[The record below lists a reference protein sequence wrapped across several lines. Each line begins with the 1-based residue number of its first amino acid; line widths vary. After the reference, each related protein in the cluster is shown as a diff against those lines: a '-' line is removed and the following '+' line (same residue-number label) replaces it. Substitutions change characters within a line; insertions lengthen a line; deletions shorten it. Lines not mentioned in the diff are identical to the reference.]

1 MKISIYIIL
10 LVNILFCIFF
20 NKIQY
25 QLKIFD
31 KPDLKRKFHT
41 KITSSAGG
49 VLFFLCIQI
58 YFTTNLLGLDYN
70 FLSSLENFSLSIVV
84 ISFFIIGVYD
94 DKFSLDVYPRL
105 LLSFVFILSF
115 LLLNDDFILSELT
128 FSFSNSNIQLKNF
141 SILFTIF
148 CSLLFINACNMFDG
162 VDLQF
167 GLYVLLLSVLFY
179 TKHILPN
186 LQVIILICCISFLYF
201 NYNKK
206 LFIGNN
212 GTLIIGLLF
221 SLIFIK
227 FYNSSTYYFY
237 ADEIFLYMAIPGFD
251 LIRVSFSRLLKG
263 KNMFSSDRNHLHHLL
278 LKIYTPSKCVL
289 VTQCLIIIPVIYA
302 LFTKQYLMS
311 CLVSLLFYIIVIV
324 HSKIKINNLLK
335 NY

>member
-1 MKISIYIIL
+1 MAISFYLILII
-10 LVNILFCIFF
+10 NILFCIFF
-20 NKIQY
+20 NKIQKK
-25 QLKIFD
+25 LNIFD
-31 KPDLKRKFHT
+31 KPDTKRKFHT
-41 KITSSAGG
+41 KVISSAGG
-49 VLFFLCIQI
+49 VLFFLCIFI
-58 YFTTNLLGLDYN
+58 YFIINFLGLDQN
-70 FLSSLENFSLSIVV
+70 LLSLRENFSLSIVM

-94 DKFSLDVYPRL
+94 DKFSLGVYPRL
-105 LLSFVFILSF
+105 FLSFIFILSF
-115 LLLNDDFILSELT
+115 FLLNDDYILRELT
-128 FSFSNSNIQLKNF
+128 FSFSNSNIDLKNF
-141 SILFTIF
+141 SILFTIL

-179 TKHILPN
+179 TKNILPN
-186 LQVIILICCISFLYF
+186 LQVIIIICCISFLYF

-221 SLIFIK
+221 SLIFVK
-227 FYNSSTYYFY
+227 FYNSSSYYFY

-251 LIRVSFSRLLKG
+251 LIRVSFLRLLKG

-278 LKIYTPSKCVL
+278 LKIYTPTKSIL

-311 CLVSLLFYIIVIV
+311 CLVSLLFYMVVIV
-324 HSKIKINNLLK
+324 HTKIKINNLLK
-335 NY
+335 N